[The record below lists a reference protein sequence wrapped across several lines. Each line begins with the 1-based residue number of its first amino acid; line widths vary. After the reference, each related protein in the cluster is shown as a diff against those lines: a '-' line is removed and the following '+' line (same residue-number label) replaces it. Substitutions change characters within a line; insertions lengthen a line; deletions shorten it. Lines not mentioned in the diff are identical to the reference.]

1 MKINEENIIEIT
13 EELSS
18 EYEVSKVLSKYPK
31 DTIIVKNVKDFD
43 MPIISGISNTREK
56 IAKSI
61 NCEVSEITKRIIEAI
76 DNPIKVEKFTDLSE
90 YNSSK
95 VDLDKIP
102 ILTHYKRDGGKY
114 ITSGVVFAR
123 DPESGI
129 QNASIHRMMVLDNE
143 RLVIRIVP
151 RNLYT
156 YFQNA
161 QKSGKDLE
169 IAIAIGMDP
178 AILLASTT
186 SIPIDYNEMDVANAF
201 KNGKLELIK
210 CGNLEVPKADII
222 LEGKISVKENV
233 AEGPFVDLTDTYDII
248 RDQPVIN
255 LSKMHIKKDNPH
267 YHSILP
273 AGFEHKLLQ
282 GLPQEPRIFKAVKNA
297 VPTVEN
303 VVLTEG
309 GCCWLHAVISINKQ
323 TEGDGKNAIMAA
335 LSAHPSLKHA
345 IVVDTDV
352 NIFDAEDVEYAI
364 ATRVKGDKD
373 IMIVPNVRGSSLDP
387 VAESDGTTTKI
398 GVDATKSFKSL
409 DKFERVSHSS
419 RRRHRQADTRL
430 RQNPTDSPSR
440 RFSPVQTYPAPRH
453 GEARRHGSPSPR
465 SDT

>member
-1 MKINEENIIEIT
+1 MNINDENLIEIT

-18 EYEVSKVLSKYPK
+18 EYEISKVLRKYPK
-31 DTIIVKNVKDFD
+31 DTVIVKNVKGFD
-43 MPIISGISNTREK
+43 MPVISGICNTRDK

-61 NCEVSEITKRIIEAI
+61 NCEVSEITQKIIDAME
-76 DNPIKVEKFTDLSE
+76 NPIKVDKFTDFSAYDNLDI
-90 YNSSK
+90 
-95 VDLDKIP
+95 DLDKIP
-102 ILTHYKRDGGKY
+102 ILTHYTRDGGAY
-114 ITSGVVFAR
+114 ITAGVVFAR
-123 DPESGI
+123 DPVTGI
-129 QNASIHRMMVLDNE
+129 QNASIHRMMVLDNK

-161 QKSGKDLE
+161 QKAGEDLD

-201 KNGKLELIK
+201 KDGNLELIK
-210 CGNLEVPKADII
+210 CGDLEVPQADII
-222 LEGKISVKENV
+222 LEGKISVTETV

-248 RDQPVIN
+248 RDQPIIN
-255 LSKMHIKKDNPH
+255 LSKMHIKKDNPC
-267 YHSILP
+267 YHAIIP

-282 GLPQEPRIFKAVKNA
+282 GLPQEPRIYKAVKNA

-309 GCCWLHAVISINKQ
+309 GCCWLHAVVSINKQ

-335 LSAHPSLKHA
+335 LSAHPSLKHCT
-345 IVVDTDV
+345 VVDTDV
-352 NIFDAEDVEYAI
+352 NVFDAEDVEYAI
-364 ATRVKGDKD
+364 ATRVKGDRD

-398 GVDATKSFKSL
+398 GVDATKSLKTIE
-409 DKFERVSHSS
+409 KFERVS
-419 RRRHRQADTRL
+419 
-430 RQNPTDSPSR
+430 
-440 RFSPVQTYPAPRH
+440 FS
-453 GEARRHGSPSPR
+453 E
-465 SDT
+465 

>member
-1 MKINEENIIEIT
+1 MILDNENIIEIT
-13 EELSS
+13 EELSN
-18 EYEVSKVLSKYPK
+18 EFEVAKVLRKYPK
-31 DTIIVKNVKDFD
+31 DTVLIKNVKGFD
-43 MPIISGISNTREK
+43 LPVISGICNTREK

-61 NCEVSEITKRIIEAI
+61 NCEVSEITQKIIDAMEK
-76 DNPIKVEKFTDLSE
+76 PIKVDKFTDFSQYDTLDI
-90 YNSSK
+90 
-95 VDLDKIP
+95 DLDKIP
-102 ILTHYKRDGGKY
+102 ILKHYKRDGGAY

-123 DPESGI
+123 DPITGI
-129 QNASIHRMMVLDNE
+129 QNASIHRMMVLDNK

-161 QKSGKDLE
+161 QKAGQDLD

-201 KNGKLELIK
+201 KNGELELIK
-210 CGNLEVPKADII
+210 CGELEVPQADII
-222 LEGKISVKENV
+222 LEGKISVTETI

-248 RDQPVIN
+248 RDQPIIN
-255 LSKMHIKKDNPH
+255 LEKMHIKKENAA
-267 YHSILP
+267 YHAILP

-309 GCCWLHAVISINKQ
+309 GCCWLHSVVSINKQ

-335 LSAHPSLKHA
+335 LSAHPSLKHCV
-345 IVVDTDV
+345 VVDRDV
-352 NIFDAEDVEYAI
+352 DVFDAEDVEYAI
-364 ATRVKGDKD
+364 ATRVKGDRD
-373 IMIVPNVRGSSLDP
+373 IMIVPNVRGSSLEP

-398 GVDATKSFKSL
+398 GVDATKSLKTVE
-409 DKFERVSHSS
+409 KFERVS
-419 RRRHRQADTRL
+419 
-430 RQNPTDSPSR
+430 
-440 RFSPVQTYPAPRH
+440 FS
-453 GEARRHGSPSPR
+453 E
-465 SDT
+465 

>member
-1 MKINEENIIEIT
+1 MKINDENIIEIT

-18 EYEVSKVLSKYPK
+18 EYEVSRVLRNYPK
-31 DTIIVKNVKDFD
+31 DTVIINNVKGFD
-43 MPIISGISNTREK
+43 IPVISGICNTRAK
-56 IAKSI
+56 IAESI
-61 NCEVSEITKRIIEAI
+61 NCEVSEITEKIIEAS
-76 DNPIKVEKFTDLSE
+76 DNPIKVDKFTDFSE
-90 YNSSK
+90 YDTLEI
-95 VDLDKIP
+95 DLDKIP

-114 ITSGVVFAR
+114 ITAGVVFAR
-123 DPESGI
+123 DPVSGI
-129 QNASIHRMMVLDNE
+129 QNASIHRMMVLDNK

-161 QKSGKDLE
+161 QKEGKDLE

-201 KNGKLELIK
+201 KDGELTLIK
-210 CGNLEVPKADII
+210 CGDLEVPQADII
-222 LEGKISVKENV
+222 LEGKISVTETV
-233 AEGPFVDLTDTYDII
+233 REGPFVDLTDTYDII

-255 LSKMHIKKDNPH
+255 LEKMHIKKDNPC
-267 YHSILP
+267 YHAIIP

-282 GLPQEPRIFKAVKNA
+282 GLPQEPRIFKSVKNS

-309 GCCWLHAVISINKQ
+309 GCCWLHAAVSINKQ

-335 LSAHPSLKHA
+335 LSAHPSLKHCV
-345 IVVDTDV
+345 VVDTDV
-352 NIFDAEDVEYAI
+352 NVFDAEDVEYAI
-364 ATRVKGDKD
+364 ATRVKGDRD

-398 GVDATKSFKSL
+398 GVDATKSLKTIE
-409 DKFERVSHSS
+409 KFERVS
-419 RRRHRQADTRL
+419 
-430 RQNPTDSPSR
+430 
-440 RFSPVQTYPAPRH
+440 F
-453 GEARRHGSPSPR
+453 GEWI
-465 SDT
+465 

>member
-1 MKINEENIIEIT
+1 MNIEDENIIEIT

-18 EYEVSKVLSKYPK
+18 EFEVARVLRDYPK
-31 DTIIVKNVKDFD
+31 DTVIIKNVKGYEI
-43 MPIISGISNTREK
+43 PIISGICNTREK

-61 NCEVSEITKRIIEAI
+61 NCEVSEITEKIIEAS
-76 DNPIKVEKFTDLSE
+76 DNPIKVDKFSDFSE
-90 YNSSK
+90 YNNLEI
-95 VDLDKIP
+95 DLDKIP

-114 ITSGVVFAR
+114 ITAGVVFAR
-123 DPESGI
+123 DPVSGI
-129 QNASIHRMMVLDNE
+129 QNASIHRMMVLDNK

-161 QKSGKDLE
+161 QKEGKDLD
-169 IAIAIGMDP
+169 IAIAIGIDP

-201 KNGKLELIK
+201 KNGQLTLIK
-210 CGNLEVPKADII
+210 CGDLEVPEADII
-222 LEGKISVKENV
+222 LEGKISVTETVK
-233 AEGPFVDLTDTYDII
+233 EGPFVDLTDTYDII

-255 LSKMHIKKDNPH
+255 LEKMHIRKDNPC
-267 YHSILP
+267 YHAIIP

-282 GLPQEPRIFKAVKNA
+282 GLPQEPRIFKSVKNA

-309 GCCWLHAVISINKQ
+309 GCCWLHAAVSINKQ

-335 LSAHPSLKHA
+335 LSAHPSLKHCV
-345 IVVDTDV
+345 VVDTDV
-352 NIFDAEDVEYAI
+352 NVFDAEDVEYAI
-364 ATRVKGDKD
+364 ATRVKGDRD

-398 GVDATKSFKSL
+398 GVDATKSLKTL
-409 DKFERVSHSS
+409 EKFERVS
-419 RRRHRQADTRL
+419 
-430 RQNPTDSPSR
+430 
-440 RFSPVQTYPAPRH
+440 F
-453 GEARRHGSPSPR
+453 GEW
-465 SDT
+465 T

>member
-1 MKINEENIIEIT
+1 MNIKDENIIEIT

-18 EYEVSKVLSKYPK
+18 EFEVARVLRDYPK
-31 DTIIVKNVKDFD
+31 DTVIIKNVKGYDI
-43 MPIISGISNTREK
+43 PIISGICNTREK

-61 NCEVSEITKRIIEAI
+61 NCEVSEITEKIIEAS
-76 DNPIKVEKFTDLSE
+76 DNPIKVDKFSDFSE
-90 YNSSK
+90 YDNLEI
-95 VDLDKIP
+95 DLDKIP

-114 ITSGVVFAR
+114 ITAGVVFAR
-123 DPESGI
+123 DPVSGI
-129 QNASIHRMMVLDNE
+129 QNASIHRMMVLDNK

-161 QKSGKDLE
+161 QKEGKDLD
-169 IAIAIGMDP
+169 IAIAIGIDP

-201 KNGKLELIK
+201 KDGQLTLIK
-210 CGNLEVPKADII
+210 CGDLEVPEADII
-222 LEGKISVKENV
+222 LEGKISVTETV
-233 AEGPFVDLTDTYDII
+233 REGPFVDLTDTYDII

-255 LSKMHIKKDNPH
+255 LEKMHIKKDNPC
-267 YHSILP
+267 YHAIIP

-282 GLPQEPRIFKAVKNA
+282 GLPQEPRIFKSVKNA

-309 GCCWLHAVISINKQ
+309 GCCWLHAAVSINKQ

-335 LSAHPSLKHA
+335 LSAHPSLKHCV
-345 IVVDTDV
+345 VVDTDV
-352 NIFDAEDVEYAI
+352 NVFDAEDVEYAI
-364 ATRVKGDKD
+364 ATRVKGDRD

-398 GVDATKSFKSL
+398 GVDATKSLKTL
-409 DKFERVSHSS
+409 EKFERVS
-419 RRRHRQADTRL
+419 
-430 RQNPTDSPSR
+430 
-440 RFSPVQTYPAPRH
+440 F
-453 GEARRHGSPSPR
+453 GE
-465 SDT
+465 